1 VSALLTLDRVSK
13 SFGALKAIQ
22 NVSFSLEEPE
32 ALGILGPNG
41 AGKTTLINLIGG
53 DLRPDAGRVVLG
65 GRDITALA
73 PHQRCHAG
81 IGRSYQIPHPFSGM
95 TVFENLL
102 VAAVFGGNQ
111 TEAEASVTSIG
122 ILERVR
128 LTRRANDLAGS
139 LTLLDRK
146 RLELARALAT
156 SPRVLLLDEIA
167 GGLTEHEAAALVRV
181 IQDVRAQGIAIVWIE
196 HVIHALVACVTRLI
210 VMNFGEVIAE
220 GDPHEVIASSEVQ
233 RVYMGIEA

>member
-1 VSALLTLDRVSK
+1 M
-13 SFGALKAIQ
+13 KAIQ
-22 NVSFSLEEPE
+22 DVSFSLEEPE

-53 DLRPDAGRVVLG
+53 DLMPDAGRVVLG
-65 GRDITALA
+65 GRDITRLA
-73 PHQRCHAG
+73 PHKRCHAG

-102 VAAVFGGNQ
+102 VAAVFGGHQ

-122 ILERVR
+122 ILERVG
-128 LTRRANDLAGS
+128 LMRRVNDLAGS

-146 RLELARALAT
+146 RLELGRALAT

-196 HVIHALVACVTRLI
+196 HVIHALVACVSRLI
-210 VMNFGEVIAE
+210 VMHFGQVIAE
-220 GDPHEVIASSEVQ
+220 GDPREVLATSEVQ